1 MNKDEMKQFLMFYED
16 DTNFAYI
23 ISRNVTTIKESC
35 ISLKIYQK
43 VFFQL
48 RISLF
53 LNSFHSLM
61 P

>member
-35 ISLKIYQK
+35 ISFKIYQK